1 MMKRK
6 MKKHLTKILAVLFL
20 TTGTALNAQET
31 DMQTTQPAKPER
43 LGVYVLADDL
53 NRSEAFYS
61 TLFGASPAV
70 RTEVFA
76 GYDVAG
82 GLFAVVSRATFAP
95 DAKLGGNAIP
105 YIKVDDI
112 EAAYQHVRTIA
123 PDALK
128 APGVISEGPLS
139 LFKFTDPDG
148 NIIEYFSLNAPI
160 DGL

>member
-6 MKKHLTKILAVLFL
+6 MKRHLTKILAVVFL
-20 TTGTALNAQET
+20 TTGTALNAQEA
-31 DMQTTQPAKPER
+31 DMRTTSPATPER
-43 LGVYVLADDL
+43 LGVYVLASDL
-53 NRSEAFYS
+53 NRSEAFYGA
-61 TLFGASPAV
+61 LFGKSPTI

-76 GYDVAG
+76 GFDVAG
-82 GLFAVVSRATFAP
+82 GLFAIVSKEAFAP

-105 YIKVDDI
+105 YLKVDDV
-112 EAAYQHVRTIA
+112 EAAYRHVRALA

-139 LFKFTDPDG
+139 LFKLTDPDG
-148 NIIEYFSLNAPI
+148 NIIEYFSLNTPV